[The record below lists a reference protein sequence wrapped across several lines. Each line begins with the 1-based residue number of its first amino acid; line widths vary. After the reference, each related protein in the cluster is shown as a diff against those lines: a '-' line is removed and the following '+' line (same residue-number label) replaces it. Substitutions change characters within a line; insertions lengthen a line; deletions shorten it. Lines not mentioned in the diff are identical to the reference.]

1 MDKNVNALNKRL
13 KGDKISLLVIAGLM
27 CFFGCAQIIKFILDG
42 DVIFLKRGVQGL
54 VMMVPHFILFWI
66 LRRIALTGKPF
77 DDKVVRGM
85 RLLAISVIAAGVLPF
100 FIEAMATVV
109 KGDMF
114 SFEINVFDLFIPLT
128 GLIIGIISEIFVY
141 GKELQED
148 NDLIA

>member
-109 KGDMF
+109 KG
-114 SFEINVFDLFIPLT
+114 IFDLFIPLT